1 MPLFY
6 AYRAATRILGPIV
19 GLYLHRRKNRG
30 KEDPGRIGE
39 RFGHPG
45 HRRPDGP
52 LVWIHGASV
61 GESLSA
67 LPVIDRLQRDY
78 PEFAILVTTG
88 TVTSA
93 RMMHERLPQNVI
105 HQFIPVD
112 RQVYVARFL
121 HHWRP
126 DVALWLESDLWPNI
140 LTRARKAGTKIALL
154 NGRISEG
161 SFKSYRRFPSFIRPV
176 MACFSVVL
184 AQTDTEAARFIELGA
199 PNVITTGNLKFAA
212 LPLPVEDKILR
223 KYRDQIGDRPVWLA
237 SSTFEGEESI
247 AASIHA
253 RLREKHRNLLTIIV
267 PRHPNRA
274 TGVEATLMG
283 KGLRVA
289 RRSMD
294 HIISRDTDVFLG
306 DTIGEMGLYYRLAPI
321 CFIGK
326 TLCVGGGQNPLE
338 PARLGCAILHGP
350 DMSNFA
356 EISQEMLSEQAA
368 RPCTDEADL
377 ERQLDQLLT
386 NQPARDA
393 LTDAARNYANSK
405 AEVLERTMSAINDLM
420 VASRGPHARP

>member
-1 MPLFY
+1 MSLFY
-6 AYRAATRILGPIV
+6 AYRAATRMLGPIV

-45 HRRPDGP
+45 QQRPDGP
-52 LVWIHGASV
+52 LIWIHGASV

-67 LPVIDRLQRDY
+67 LPVIDRLRQDY
-78 PEFAILVTTG
+78 PEFYILVTTG

-93 RMMHERLPQNVI
+93 RMMLERLPDGVI

-126 DVALWLESDLWPNI
+126 DIALWLESDLWPNI
-140 LTRARKAGTKIALL
+140 LTRAHKSGTRIALL
-154 NGRISEG
+154 NGRISEH
-161 SFKSYRRFPSFIRPV
+161 SFKSYRRFSSFIRPV
-176 MACFSVVL
+176 MACFNIVL
-184 AQTDTEAARFIELGA
+184 AQSADEAARFAELGA

-212 LPLPVEDKILR
+212 LPLPVDDSDLHKI
-223 KYRDQIGDRPVWLA
+223 QIQIEGRPVWLA
-237 SSTFEGEESI
+237 SSTFEGEETI
-247 AASIHA
+247 AADIHVK
-253 RLREKHRNLLTIIV
+253 LREKHRGLLTVIV

-274 TGVEATLMG
+274 PAIEANLMA

-289 RRSMD
+289 RRSMG
-294 HIISRDTDVFLG
+294 HIITKDTDIFLG

-350 DMSNFA
+350 DMSNFS
-356 EISQEMLSEQAA
+356 EISREMLAEHAC
-368 RPCTDEADL
+368 RPCTDTEDL
-377 ERQLDQLLT
+377 TRQLDQLLS
-386 NQPARDA
+386 NQPACQA
-393 LTDAARNYANSK
+393 LTDAARHYANSK
-405 AEVLERTMSAINDLM
+405 AEVLDRTMSALHDLL
-420 VASRGPHARP
+420 VACRGPHARP

>member
-1 MPLFY
+1 MSLFY
-6 AYRAATRILGPIV
+6 AYRAATRMLGPIV

-45 HRRPDGP
+45 QRRPNGP

-67 LPVIDRLQRDY
+67 LPVIDRLQRDH
-78 PEFAILVTTG
+78 PEFHILVTTG

-93 RMMHERLPQNVI
+93 RMMLERLPEGVI

-126 DVALWLESDLWPNI
+126 DIALWLESDLWPNI
-140 LTRARKAGTKIALL
+140 LTRARKSGTKIALL
-154 NGRISEG
+154 NGRISEH
-161 SFKSYRRFPSFIRPV
+161 SFKSYRRFSSFIRPV
-176 MACFSVVL
+176 MACFNVVL
-184 AQTDTEAARFIELGA
+184 AQTSEESAHFTELGA
-199 PNVITTGNLKFAA
+199 PNVMTTGNLKFAA
-212 LPLPVEDKILR
+212 LPLPVDETDLQKTREQL
-223 KYRDQIGDRPVWLA
+223 DNRPVWLA
-237 SSTFEGEESI
+237 SSTFEGEETI
-247 AASIHA
+247 AAEIHVK
-253 RLREKHRNLLTIIV
+253 LREKHRGLLTIVV

-274 TGVEATLMG
+274 PAIEAALMA

-289 RRSMD
+289 RRSMG
-294 HIISRDTDVFLG
+294 HIITRDTDIFLG

-326 TLCVGGGQNPLE
+326 TLAVGGGQNPLE

-350 DMSNFA
+350 DMSNFS
-356 EISQEMLSEQAA
+356 EISREMLTERAC
-368 RPCTDEADL
+368 RPCTDAEDL
-377 ERQLDQLLT
+377 ARQLDQLLT
-386 NQPARDA
+386 NPAACMA
-393 LTDAARNYANSK
+393 LTQAASTYASSK
-405 AEVLERTMSAINDLM
+405 AEVLDRTMTAINDLF
-420 VASRGPHARP
+420 VACRGPHARP